1 MNVTA
6 PMLAQLA
13 LFAGLDEQALAEI
26 APHIRVQ
33 TFEPGHNIALAG
45 EPCTTLHIV
54 ATGLIRARRLS
65 LEGREYVFEYIGPGQ
80 ALNLASALDNGTNLA
95 NGEAIVQTTT
105 YAIPCN
111 RFRQFVRDHPAVA
124 VAALARLSSQVR
136 HLSNTVEDLAL
147 HTVSARLARFLL
159 SSGGD
164 GRRGDKPPA
173 PAHHW
178 TQEEIA
184 AHIGTVRDVVGR
196 TLRVFAR
203 SGLIRRERGRLVI
216 VDREGLEQEAQYI

>member
-1 MNVTA
+1 
-6 PMLAQLA
+6 MLAQLA

-26 APHIRVQ
+26 APYVHMQ
-33 TFEPGHNIALAG
+33 TFEPGQDIALAG

-54 ATGLIRARRLS
+54 DTGLIRARRLS

-80 ALNLASALDNGTNLA
+80 ALNLASALDNGTHLA

-105 YAIPCN
+105 YAIPCD
-111 RFRQFVRDHPAVA
+111 RFRRFVHDHPAVA
-124 VAALARLSSQVR
+124 VAALTRLSSQVR
-136 HLSNTVEDLAL
+136 QLSDTVEDLAL
-147 HTVSARLARFLL
+147 HTVRARLARFLL
-159 SSGGD
+159 STGNE
-164 GRRGDKPPA
+164 GRRGKPDRRDALLP
-173 PAHHW
+173 PPHHW

-196 TLRVFAR
+196 TLRIFAR

-216 VDREGLEQEAQYI
+216 VDRKGLEQEAQYI